1 MFPDAE
7 SLIGRAIGSYRL
19 VQILGSGGAGSVFLG
34 QSITTPAEQV
44 AIKVMMPP
52 AQLSRAGRDDFR
64 KRFLREA
71 QTLRQLRH
79 PHIVSIIA
87 AGEVPEIGLAY
98 MILPYMTGGTLA
110 NRLRAGPLPLNDVAR
125 YLSQLAGALDYA
137 HQRGIVH
144 RDIKPAN
151 VLLDAHGDAYLA
163 DFGIAK
169 LFDFVGTTLTTT
181 GQIIGTP
188 EYMAPEQASSG
199 KISPAT
205 DVYGLGILAYHLLT
219 GKLPFQGET
228 FIQVAMQI
236 METPPPSPIR
246 LRPDLPAAANA
257 TILQALEKSPGKR
270 YPSAGTFAAAFARGI
285 SGGFAVNPQWGG
297 ETLSIAG
304 EERAPPAMRVGRVGT
319 ANAPTESGIPQ
330 REPAKWQAAPRRRRR
345 SLPVLTVALLVV
357 MLAASGVLYA
367 DRGNIFHQTQGA
379 ISLPPHPTSTLT
391 SPLTPTPTPQPL
403 KSYAAQSPGPCD
415 MHGAAW
421 SVSSQANLI
430 HCDGQGMEVMP
441 NTGLKVF
448 FLGLPHTYLSSNY
461 RIQVDVSGL
470 TSNDCFELAPE
481 ISETSGYAITVCE
494 DGAWQLLGL
503 SSAGET
509 DLQSSAISPTSTFQI
524 TFTSDGASKTLNIN
538 GKTVLSA
545 GGHPYPQSAIHDIR
559 FELGNSA
566 TLHVS
571 NFSFQSL

>member
-270 YPSAGTFAAAFARGI
+270 YPSAGAFAAAFARGI

-304 EERAPPAMRVGRVGT
+304 EEHAPPAIQVGETVSAQREQAARRDVEENRPRVAELSERFDPVSGHDFAAERAQIRGERIRDPLRAAARKRPADRMRKQ
-319 ANAPTESGIPQ
+319 PQ
-330 REPAKWQAAPRRRRR
+330 REPKRSARR
-345 SLPVLTVALLVV
+345 PVEPK
-357 MLAASGVLYA
+357 
-367 DRGNIFHQTQGA
+367 H
-379 ISLPPHPTSTLT
+379 
-391 SPLTPTPTPQPL
+391 
-403 KSYAAQSPGPCD
+403 
-415 MHGAAW
+415 
-421 SVSSQANLI
+421 
-430 HCDGQGMEVMP
+430 
-441 NTGLKVF
+441 
-448 FLGLPHTYLSSNY
+448 
-461 RIQVDVSGL
+461 
-470 TSNDCFELAPE
+470 
-481 ISETSGYAITVCE
+481 
-494 DGAWQLLGL
+494 
-503 SSAGET
+503 
-509 DLQSSAISPTSTFQI
+509 
-524 TFTSDGASKTLNIN
+524 
-538 GKTVLSA
+538 
-545 GGHPYPQSAIHDIR
+545 
-559 FELGNSA
+559 
-566 TLHVS
+566 
-571 NFSFQSL
+571 